1 MSGAVAG
8 TASKGTGAGKAVRVL
23 LAAALALGAML
34 PALGLPGK
42 ADAAQGAALSVGADI
57 LYDSYHTTWFEV
69 DGQTAW
75 CANPS
80 KYTPEAGSYAKQT
93 LSAPSGRTAELAAD
107 IWFSYGSPG
116 FDASLWPSAWYDG
129 GAMSADRY
137 MALAHILMAD
147 TYASDGDYALFGCSE
162 GFREWVRWNVIGFG
176 RDGSLVN
183 DGATGRIAARAG
195 EVPSSFEP
203 FMLRT
208 GSSTQVILSFTY
220 STTVKVAKTASESWA
235 AGDPDYSYAGA
246 VYGVYSSRAD
256 AEADRGRVAEIVT
269 DAAGAGESGSLGATR
284 ETFYAKEVRPSPGY
298 ALDPNVYEAS
308 PANGYAFSSTEPPVT
323 AKLVLVKFDEETGKG
338 QAQGDATLD
347 GALYQASYERGGA
360 TETVQG
366 RTQGATVVFEGIPLG
381 DVEVRELDASGGY
394 LLDREPHRLRVTAD
408 MAEGG
413 EAVVEIA
420 PAGEFGEAVQRGGLM
435 VGKGDAE
442 RYDHEDGTYWNYAQG
457 DATFEGAEFT
467 VYNRSAAAVWHD
479 ANGDGAFQESEAFEP
494 GEAVMTV
501 ATEYDASLD
510 AWTATTGVRALPFGT
525 YEVVETKAP
534 EGYTGEGIV
543 SHVVEIREDG
553 QFDQL
558 VYGDGM
564 LNEVARGGVQV
575 QKDDL
580 ELSASEALGGAGHSS
595 IGDEGCLG
603 SSLAGIGFTVV
614 NASEHGVMVGG
625 TYFPTGSVV
634 AEIETAWNPE
644 ARAYTAQTASDTL
657 PFGTYTIAETST
669 NDSYLLTDGE
679 PRTFVVR
686 EGGRVVKA
694 DREGG
699 ALLWRDQVVRHDMH
713 LQKKGSIGGGK
724 LAFVPFLITNST
736 TGEAHVAV
744 TDRNGMLSTSS
755 DWRSREGVV
764 NANDEL
770 LGEDYIDTADIVEES
785 GIWFGLGEDGTMA
798 EPDDRLGALP
808 YGEYAIEEMRCE
820 ANEGYE
826 LWSDT
831 FNVSRDTTATGLDI
845 DLGTVDDQPL
855 PKLATEAADKADGDH
870 VLAPE
875 GAVNV
880 VDKVAYANLVPG
892 KAYTVRGTL
901 MDKATGE
908 PLESGGEPVTSERE
922 FSPIAPSGTVEV
934 EFAFDAS
941 ALAGREIVAFE
952 SLVLEGVEVAA
963 HADIYDEG
971 QTVRVEEAPEIG
983 TVATDA
989 ADGDHEASADS
1000 TVRIEDQV
1008 IYRGIVPGESYTAK
1022 GVLMDAATG
1031 EPVLVNGERVE
1042 GEAEF
1047 VPQEPS
1053 GHVTVAFEFDGSAL
1067 RGHDVVAFE
1076 ALYRDGEKVCEHADI
1091 SDKGQTVRLGEP
1103 EPEIGTT
1110 AADADD
1116 GDHEAAADEEVAI
1129 VDEVRYENLEPGRE
1143 YVLTGILVDKAEAKP
1158 LEKDGKILE
1167 SVVRFVPE
1175 EPDGSV
1181 EVKFS
1186 FDGSLLA
1193 GRTVVAFESLSLDGE
1208 EVAVHADIDDMGQ
1221 SVLLVEPPREEPP
1234 AENPPS
1240 PGMPQTGDTATWI
1253 PLACLAGAAAC
1264 AVAVGALGCRRQ
1276 RKDEKDGA
1284 PVEEGEEV

>member
-1 MSGAVAG
+1 MS
-8 TASKGTGAGKAVRVL
+8 TIIRKSNAGKAVRVL

-57 LYDSYHTTWFEV
+57 PYDSYHTTWFEV

-80 KYTPEAGSYAKQT
+80 KYTPEAGSYAKQP

-116 FDASLWPSAWYDG
+116 FDASLWPSTWYDG
-129 GAMSADRY
+129 GSMNADRY

-147 TYASDGDYALFGCSE
+147 TYASDGNYALFGCSE
-162 GFREWVRWNVIGFG
+162 GFREWVRENVIGFG
-176 RDGSLVN
+176 GDGSLVN
-183 DGATGRIAARAG
+183 DGATGRKIVARAS
-195 EVPSSFEP
+195 EVPATFET
-203 FMLRT
+203 FMLHT

-220 STTVKVAKTASESWA
+220 RTTVKVAKAASESWA

-246 VYGVYSSRAD
+246 AYGVYSTRAD
-256 AEADRGRVAEIVT
+256 AEADRGRMAEIVT
-269 DAAGAGESGSLGATR
+269 DTTGAGESGSLGATR

-298 ALDPNVYEAS
+298 TLDPNVYGVS
-308 PANGYAFSSTEPPVT
+308 PANGYAFSSSEPPVT
-323 AKLVLVKFDEETGKG
+323 ARLVLVKFDEETGKG

-347 GALYQASYERGGA
+347 GALYQVSYKRGNA
-360 TETVQG
+360 VETVQG
-366 RTQGATVVFEGIPLG
+366 ETRGATVVFEGIPLG
-381 DVEVRELDASGGY
+381 DVEVRELDPSGGY
-394 LLDREPHRLRVTAD
+394 LLDREPHRLHVTAD
-408 MAEGG
+408 MANGNDP
-413 EAVVEIA
+413 VIEIA
-420 PAGEFGEAVQRGGLM
+420 PAGEFGEDVQRGGFM
-435 VGKGDAE
+435 VGKGDME
-442 RYDHEDGTYWNYAQG
+442 RYDHEDGTFWNYAQG

-467 VYNRSAAAVWHD
+467 VYNRSAAPVWHD
-479 ANGDGAFQESEAFEP
+479 VNGDGAFQEAEEFAP

-501 ATEYDASLD
+501 ATEYDAALD
-510 AWTATTGVRALPFGT
+510 AWTATTGMRALPFGT
-525 YEVVETKAP
+525 YEVVESRPPT
-534 EGYTGEGIV
+534 GHTGEGVV

-564 LNEVARGGVQV
+564 LNEVVRGGVQV
-575 QKDDL
+575 QKDDR
-580 ELSASEALGGAGHSS
+580 ELGASEALGGNGHSS
-595 IGDEGCLG
+595 IGDEGYFG
-603 SSLAGIGFTVV
+603 SSLAGIGFTIV

-625 TYFPTGSVV
+625 TYFPKGGVV

-657 PFGTYTIAETST
+657 PYGTYTIAETSA

-679 PRTFVVR
+679 PRTFEVR
-686 EGGRVVKA
+686 EDGRVVKA
-694 DREGG
+694 DREGE
-699 ALLWRDQVVRHDMH
+699 ALLWRDQAVRNDMH
-713 LQKKGSIGGGK
+713 LQKKASIGGGK
-724 LAFVPFLITNST
+724 LAYVPFLITNVT

-755 DWRSREGVV
+755 EWRSREDGANV
-764 NANDEL
+764 NDAL
-770 LGEDYIDTADIVEES
+770 LHEDRIDTADVVEES
-785 GIWFGLGEDGTMA
+785 GIWFGLGEDASMA
-798 EPDDRLGALP
+798 KPDDRLGALP
-808 YGEYAIEEMRCE
+808 YGEYTIDELRCE
-820 ANEGYE
+820 ANEGYA

-855 PKLATEAADKADGDH
+855 PKLATEATDKADGDH
-870 VLAPE
+870 ALAPE
-875 GAVNV
+875 GAATV
-880 VDKVAYANLVPG
+880 VDEVSYANLVPG
-892 KAYTVRGTL
+892 KAYTVRGML
-901 MDKATGE
+901 MDKATGK
-908 PLESGGEPVTSERE
+908 PLELGGESVTSERE
-922 FSPIAPSGTVEV
+922 FAPIASSGTVEV

-941 ALAGREIVAFE
+941 ALAGREIVVFE
-952 SLVLEGVEVAA
+952 SLELEGVEVAA

-989 ADGDHEASADS
+989 TDGDHEASADS

-1008 IYRGIVPGESYTAK
+1008 VYRGLVPGESYTVK

-1031 EPVLVNGERVE
+1031 KPVLADGKPVE
-1042 GEAEF
+1042 GEAGF
-1047 VPQEPS
+1047 TPQVPS

-1076 ALYRDGEKVCEHADI
+1076 ALYFNGKKVCEHADI
-1091 SDKGQTVRLGEP
+1091 ADKGQTVRLEAP

-1110 AADADD
+1110 ATDADD
-1116 GDHEAAADEEVAI
+1116 GDHEAVADGEVTI

-1143 YVLTGILVDKAEAKP
+1143 YVLTGTLIDKTEAKP
-1158 LEKDGKILE
+1158 LDKDGESLE
-1167 SVVRFVPE
+1167 SAVRFTPE
-1175 EPDGSV
+1175 EPNGSV

-1193 GRTVVAFESLSLDGE
+1193 SHTVVAFESLALEDE
-1208 EVAVHADIDDMGQ
+1208 EVAVHANIDDAGQ
-1221 SVLLVEPPREEPP
+1221 SVRLVETPREEPP
-1234 AENPPS
+1234 AGNPPR
-1240 PGMPQTGDTATWI
+1240 PGMPQTGDAMTWI
-1253 PLACLAGAAAC
+1253 PLACLAGAAVC
-1264 AVAVGALGCRRQ
+1264 AVAVGALGCRKQHKGER
-1276 RKDEKDGA
+1276 DEA
-1284 PVEEGEEV
+1284 PVEEGEEG